1 MAVTQPEASSI
12 TSGNDAAAPFTTT
25 ETAHVTV
32 VLVQKLHSSV
42 LRFGFTLCLFIT
54 VTYCG

>member
-25 ETAHVTV
+25 ETAHVVAVQTV

-42 LRFGFTLCLFIT
+42 LRVASLYIYL
-54 VTYCG
+54 